1 MKIENVNNVEGL
13 MKVLS
18 ECKGKVE
25 LVSDEGDRINM
36 NSKLSQMLMMSKLLD
51 KAYIK
56 ELELIVHEPE
66 DMKKVLNFMMS
77 VTVCTHS

>member
-1 MKIENVNNVEGL
+1 

-77 VTVCTHS
+77 DANKAG

>member
-13 MKVLS
+13 FSLLNGL
-18 ECKGKVE
+18 KGRVE
-25 LVSDEGDRINM
+25 LVSPEGDRINLK
-36 NSKLSQMLMMSKLLD
+36 SKLSQMLD

-66 DMKKVLNFMMS
+66 DMKKVVEFMMGDANN
-77 VTVCTHS
+77 